1 MKSKLVIAVTPTIR
15 RKVHPHLR
23 EQILSGKIGPNERL
37 IETRIAQDIG
47 TSRTPVREALH
58 SLEMEGLIESIPRVG
73 YKVRPIS
80 GEEAAEIYEIS
91 CLIEVLAIRW
101 AMEKGRDRLLKALR
115 NNIDIAQER
124 LASGDLAAF
133 VDLDAQ
139 FHEMIARLS
148 GGKRLLELAQTLS
161 RHALRYRLQG
171 LYGPGSAERA
181 LRGHRGI
188 LAAIEG
194 GDGAEI
200 NTAVVDH
207 LAQFKEDAYRD
218 IAEKRKGKKR

>member
-1 MKSKLVIAVTPTIR
+1 MKNKLVIEATPTIR
-15 RKVHPHLR
+15 RKVHRYLR
-23 EQILSGKIGPNERL
+23 ERILSGQVNPNERL
-37 IETRIAQDIG
+37 VETRIAQEIG

-73 YKVRPIS
+73 YKVKPIS
-80 GEEAAEIYEIS
+80 GDEAAEIYEIR

-101 AMEKGRDRLLKALR
+101 AMERGKEKLLKALR
-115 NNIDIAQER
+115 ANIDLAQER
-124 LASGDLAAF
+124 LAAGDLGAM

-139 FHEMIARLS
+139 FHETIARLS

-171 LYGPGSAERA
+171 LYGPGSAERS
-181 LRGHRGI
+181 LRGHKGI

-194 GDGAEI
+194 GDDGEI
-200 NTAVVDH
+200 NAAVVSH

-218 IAEKRKGKKR
+218 IAEKQRGKKR